1 MIVKMIGHTDEER
14 AKLLAEIGV
23 SNFEELIQSIPESIR
38 LPRISG
44 FPSLTEQEVCSYL
57 TELENLNRKASDSV
71 CFLGAGAYDHY
82 IPAVVD
88 ELCSRSEFVTAYT
101 PYQAEASQGILQ
113 ALFEFQTVVCE
124 LLGMEVANASLY
136 DGASSLAEAVL
147 LAARHTHRTKVLI
160 SSTVHPLW
168 RAVVRTYLI
177 GSGVEL
183 IEIPASEGVVD
194 KNHIQ
199 ELLTDS
205 CAAVALQ
212 SPNFFGC
219 LEDWTGVSSI
229 VHNAGALFIA
239 VANPLA
245 LGVLKSPGEWD
256 ADIAV
261 CEGQPLGI
269 PLSFG
274 GPYLGILA
282 AKHELLRQMP
292 GRIVGMTKDVHGKRA
307 FTLTL
312 QTREQH
318 IRRARATSNICTSQT
333 LMALRAL
340 VYLCAVGKEGIHEV
354 GTINIERSHTVRDK
368 ICAVDSWKAMFGQPF
383 FNEFVVRCPGNPL
396 RLVEYLSTHGIIGGL
411 PLASYYSEP
420 EYKDGVLFCA
430 TEKITAADIDKL
442 ISALKEYA

>member
-1 MIVKMIGHTDEER
+1 MIGHTDEER
-14 AKLLAEIGV
+14 AKMLAEIGV
-23 SNFEELIQSIPESIR
+23 SSFEELIQNVPESIR

-44 FPSLTEQEVCSYL
+44 FSSLTEQEICSYL
-57 TELENLNRKASDSV
+57 TELENLNRKASDSI

-88 ELCSRSEFVTAYT
+88 EICSRSEFVTAYT

-147 LAARHTHRTKVLI
+147 LAARHTHRKKILI

-168 RAVVRTYLI
+168 REVVRTYLI

-183 IEIPASEGVVD
+183 TEIPANEGVVD
-194 KNHIQ
+194 KNRIQ

-205 CAAVALQ
+205 YAAVALQ

-219 LEDWTGVSSI
+219 LEDWSEVSSI

-239 VANPLA
+239 ITNPLA
-245 LGVLKSPGEWD
+245 SGILKSPGDWG

-282 AKHELLRQMP
+282 VKQELMRQIP
-292 GRIVGMTKDVHGKRA
+292 GRIVGMTKDVNGKRA

-333 LMALRAL
+333 LMALSAL
-340 VYLCAVGKEGIHEV
+340 VYLCAVGKKGIHEV
-354 GTINIERSHTVRDK
+354 GMMNIERSHTARDR
-368 ICAVDSWKAMFGQPF
+368 ICAVDGWKAMFSQPF
-383 FNEFVVRCPGNPL
+383 FNEFVVRCPGDPL
-396 RLVEYLSTHGIIGGL
+396 KLAEYLSTRGIIGGL

-420 EYKDGVLFCA
+420 EYKNGVLFCA
-430 TEKITAADIDKL
+430 TEKNTAANIDKL
-442 ISALKEYA
+442 VSTLRECT

>member
-1 MIVKMIGHTDEER
+1 MIGHTDEER
-14 AKLLAEIGV
+14 AELLAEIGV
-23 SNFEELIQSIPESIR
+23 NSFEEMIQSIPESIR

-44 FPSLTEQEVCSYL
+44 FPSLTEQEISSYL
-57 TELENLNRKASDSV
+57 TKLEDLNRNASDSV

-88 ELCSRSEFVTAYT
+88 EICSRSEFVTAYT

-168 RAVVRTYLI
+168 KAVVRTYLI

-245 LGVLKSPGEWD
+245 LGILKSPGEWG

-282 AKHELLRQMP
+282 VKHELLRQMP

-340 VYLCAVGKEGIHEV
+340 VYLCAVGKRGIHEI
-354 GTINIERSHTVRDK
+354 GMINIDRSHTVRDK
-368 ICAVDSWKAMFGQPF
+368 ICAVDGWKAMFGQPF

-396 RLVEYLSTHGIIGGL
+396 RLVEYLSTHGIIGGF

-420 EYKDGVLFCA
+420 EYKDGVLFCV
-430 TEKITAADIDKL
+430 TEKVTAADIDKL
-442 ISALKEYA
+442 VSALKEYA